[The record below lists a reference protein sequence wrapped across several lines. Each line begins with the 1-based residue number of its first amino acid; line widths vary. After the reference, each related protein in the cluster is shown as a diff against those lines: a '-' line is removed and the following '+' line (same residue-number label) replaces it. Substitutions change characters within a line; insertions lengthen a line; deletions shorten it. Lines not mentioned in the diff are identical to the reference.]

1 MFRRIQAI
9 VVLLATALGFAAA
22 TAGTATATAGT
33 ATAGSWR
40 ATTSVTT
47 RTTKPP
53 TTEGQAKH
61 RPAKDHA
68 ARILVTFSAIYF
80 ATLLLLIFQP

>member
-1 MFRRIQAI
+1 MFRRIRA
-9 VVLLATALGFAAA
+9 VAVLLATALGFAV
-22 TAGTATATAGT
+22 ATAGT
-33 ATAGSWR
+33 ATAGGWR
-40 ATTSVTT
+40 ATTTANTT

-61 RPAKDHA
+61 RPTKDHA
-68 ARILVTFSAIYF
+68 ARNLVTFSAIYF